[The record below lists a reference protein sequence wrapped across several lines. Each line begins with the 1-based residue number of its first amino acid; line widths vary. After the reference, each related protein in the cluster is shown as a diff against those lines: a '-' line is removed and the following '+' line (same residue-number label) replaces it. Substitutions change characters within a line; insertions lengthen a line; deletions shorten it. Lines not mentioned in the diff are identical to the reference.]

1 MIDCDSMTTK
11 IKTSNKLNLTRAGLL
26 FFLAGSIILMG
37 IITAET
43 FYPEKYTYTT
53 SDSMISDLGATEPP
67 NSIITQPSA
76 TIFNFSMMIVGIL
89 ILLGTYFLFMALND
103 KIAAILIGL
112 LGLGALGVGIF
123 PGNVNP
129 QHPLFALTTFI
140 SGGLS
145 AIYSYRLISSPFKY
159 LSVVFGITGL
169 FFLFTASIFIPIMG
183 GGGVERWVAYPIV
196 LWLSGFGAYL
206 MGLSSK
212 EKDIVVK

>member
-1 MIDCDSMTTK
+1 MTNNTQE
-11 IKTSNKLNLTRAGLL
+11 TSNKLNLTRSGLL

-103 KIAAILIGL
+103 KIATILIGL

-145 AIYSYRLISSPFKY
+145 AIYSYRLINSPFKY
-159 LSVVFGITGL
+159 LSVLFGITGL
-169 FFLFTASIFIPIMG
+169 FFLFTAIIFIPIMG

-196 LWLSGFGAYL
+196 MWLIGFGGYL

-212 EKDIVVK
+212 EKEIVAK

>member
-1 MIDCDSMTTK
+1 MTEK
-11 IKTSNKLNLTRAGLL
+11 IKTSNKFNLTRAGLL

-89 ILLGTYFLFMALND
+89 ILLGAYFLFMALND

-112 LGLGALGVGIF
+112 LGLGALGVGVF

-145 AIYSYRLISSPFKY
+145 AIYSYRLINSPFKY
-159 LSVVFGITGL
+159 LSVLFGITGL

-196 LWLSGFGAYL
+196 LWLIGFGGYL

-212 EKDIVVK
+212 EKDIVAK

>member
-1 MIDCDSMTTK
+1 
-11 IKTSNKLNLTRAGLL
+11 
-26 FFLAGSIILMG
+26 MG

-159 LSVVFGITGL
+159 LSLVFGITGM

-183 GGGVERWVAYPIV
+183 GGGVERWVSYPIV

>member
-1 MIDCDSMTTK
+1 MTNNTQD
-11 IKTSNKLNLTRAGLL
+11 TSNKLNLTRAGLL

-67 NSIITQPSA
+67 NSIITHPSA
-76 TIFNFSMMIVGIL
+76 TIFNFSMRIVGIL
-89 ILLGTYFLFMALND
+89 ILLGTYFLFRALND
-103 KIAAILIGL
+103 KIVTILIGL

-145 AIYSYRLISSPFKY
+145 AIYSYRLINSPFKY
-159 LSVVFGITGL
+159 LSVLFGITGL

-196 LWLSGFGAYL
+196 LWLIGFGGYL

-212 EKDIVVK
+212 EKEIVAK

>member
-1 MIDCDSMTTK
+1 MTEK
-11 IKTSNKLNLTRAGLL
+11 IKTSNKSNITRAGLL

-37 IITAET
+37 IITSET

-89 ILLGTYFLFMALND
+89 ILFGTYFLFGALND

-145 AIYSYRLISSPFKY
+145 AIYSYRLINSPFKY
-159 LSVVFGITGL
+159 LSVLFGITGL
-169 FFLFTASIFIPIMG
+169 FFLFTATIFIPIMG

-196 LWLSGFGAYL
+196 LWLIGFGGYL

-212 EKDIVVK
+212 EKDIVAK

>member
-1 MIDCDSMTTK
+1 MTEK
-11 IKTSNKLNLTRAGLL
+11 IKNSNKLNLTRAGLL

-89 ILLGTYFLFMALND
+89 ILFGTYFLFGALND

-145 AIYSYRLISSPFKY
+145 AIYSYRLIKSPFKY
-159 LSVVFGITGL
+159 LSVLFGITGL
-169 FFLFTASIFIPIMG
+169 FFLFTAIIFIPIMG

-196 LWLSGFGAYL
+196 LWLIGFGGYL

-212 EKDIVVK
+212 EKDIVAK

>member
-1 MIDCDSMTTK
+1 MTTK

>member
-1 MIDCDSMTTK
+1 MTEK
-11 IKTSNKLNLTRAGLL
+11 IKTSNKFNLTRAGLL

-89 ILLGTYFLFMALND
+89 ILLGAYFLFMALND

-112 LGLGALGVGIF
+112 LGLGALGVGVF

-129 QHPLFALTTFI
+129 QHPLFALITFI

-145 AIYSYRLISSPFKY
+145 AIYSYRLINSPFKY
-159 LSVVFGITGL
+159 LSVLFGITGL

-196 LWLSGFGAYL
+196 LWLIGFGGYL

-212 EKDIVVK
+212 EKDIVAK

>member
-1 MIDCDSMTTK
+1 MTEK
-11 IKTSNKLNLTRAGLL
+11 IKNSNKLNLTRSGLL
-26 FFLAGSIILMG
+26 FFLVGSIILMG

-76 TIFNFSMMIVGIL
+76 TIFNFSMIIVGIL
-89 ILLGTYFLFMALND
+89 VLLGTYFLFRALND
-103 KIAAILIGL
+103 KIATILIGL

-140 SGGLS
+140 SGGVS
-145 AIYSYRLISSPFKY
+145 AIYSYRLINSPFKY
-159 LSVVFGITGL
+159 LSVLFGITGL
-169 FFLFTASIFIPIMG
+169 FFLFTAIIFIPIMG

-196 LWLSGFGAYL
+196 LWLIGFGGYL

-212 EKDIVVK
+212 EKEIVAK

>member
-1 MIDCDSMTTK
+1 MTEK
-11 IKTSNKLNLTRAGLL
+11 IKNSNKLNLTRAGLL

-145 AIYSYRLISSPFKY
+145 AIYSYRLINSPFKY
-159 LSVVFGITGL
+159 LSLVFGITGL

-212 EKDIVVK
+212 EKDIVAK

>member
-1 MIDCDSMTTK
+1 MTEQ
-11 IKTSNKLNLTRAGLL
+11 IKNSNKLNLTRAGLL

-76 TIFNFSMMIVGIL
+76 TIFNFTMMIVGIL
-89 ILLGTYFLFMALND
+89 ILFGTYFLFGALND

-145 AIYSYRLISSPFKY
+145 AIYSYRLINSPFKY
-159 LSVVFGITGL
+159 LSVLFGITGL
-169 FFLFTASIFIPIMG
+169 FFLFTATIFIPIMG

-196 LWLSGFGAYL
+196 LWLIGFGGYL

-212 EKDIVVK
+212 EKDIVAK

>member
-1 MIDCDSMTTK
+1 MNNK

>member
-1 MIDCDSMTTK
+1 MTEK
-11 IKTSNKLNLTRAGLL
+11 IKNSNKLNLTRAGLL

-37 IITAET
+37 IITSET

-159 LSVVFGITGL
+159 LSLVFGITGL

-212 EKDIVVK
+212 EKDIVAK